1 MLNLSRRDILLTN
14 DQINILNKAKVAI
27 FGLGGVGGYTLE
39 ALVRMGINSF
49 IIVDGD
55 TYEESN
61 LNRQL
66 LSTTKTI
73 GLYKTRVWEGHIKEI
88 NPDAK
93 VVSYNIFYDE
103 NSNIDLSDISI
114 IIDAI
119 DDVKAKVLLIKKAK
133 ELNIPIISMM
143 GAGNRL
149 TSSFMVTDIY
159 KTSIDP
165 LAKKMR
171 KLLKEEG
178 INKLTVVS
186 SNVNPI
192 KTDTTTI
199 GSISYVIASAGL
211 KLSEGAIDIL
221 LK

>member
-14 DQINILNKAKVAI
+14 DQINKLNKAKVAI

-73 GLYKTRVWEGHIKEI
+73 GLYKTDVWESHIKEI

-103 NSNIDLSDISI
+103 NSNIGLSDVSI

-149 TSSFMVTDIY
+149 YSSFMVTDIY

-186 SNVNPI
+186 SSVNPI

-199 GSISYVIASAGL
+199 GSISYVVASAGL
-211 KLSEGAIDIL
+211 KLAEGAIDIL

>member
-1 MLNLSRRDILLTN
+1 MLNLSRRDILLSN
-14 DQINILNKAKVAI
+14 DQINKLNKAKVAI

-39 ALVRMGINSF
+39 ALVRIGINSF

-73 GLYKTRVWEGHIKEI
+73 GLYKTDVWESHIKEI

-103 NSNIDLSDISI
+103 NNNIDLSDVSI

-149 TSSFMVTDIY
+149 ISSFMVTDIY

-186 SNVNPI
+186 SSVNPI

-199 GSISYVIASAGL
+199 GSISYVVASAGL
-211 KLSEGAIDIL
+211 KLAEGAIDIL
-221 LK
+221 L